1 MRDKKAR
8 IKTTLAFGTV
18 LIVVMVAWLL
28 NQFDRSGDVFPNENT
43 TINLYGEMHGYK
55 EFYDIE
61 FQEWKKF
68 YGEGYRNLFI
78 ELPYFSAEFLNEW
91 MKEDSDELIDKFFEE
106 IKGSAGD
113 NEYFYEFFHE
123 IKEYCPETIFFGTD
137 VGHLYNT
144 TGVRY
149 LRYLEENGLTDSEKY
164 SLANENIQQGITYY
178 ESNDSTRRESYMVSN
193 FINAYE
199 RCGGGK
205 IMGIYGSYHTDFHNS
220 DVMVVKLKEK
230 YGDRMSA
237 VRVKTIAFEQM
248 DEPYDFGFCI
258 TGVVFLLMLFVPN
271 IMWTRKG
278 KPIGYVESAKKEN
291 KVLLMFERIGQVIVS
306 TSLVIFP
313 ALNPKVMVLV
323 DGLYFEW
330 KIIIWMM
337 ALTLMILYECY
348 WMKYFKS
355 SKTMK
360 DYYSSFMGFPLA
372 GATLPVMAVLL
383 LGIYSE
389 NVIVICSAIILGI
402 GHIGIHYMHKK
413 EIKRNM
419 DKFMI

>member
-1 MRDKKAR
+1 
-8 IKTTLAFGTV
+8 
-18 LIVVMVAWLL
+18 
-28 NQFDRSGDVFPNENT
+28 
-43 TINLYGEMHGYK
+43 
-55 EFYDIE
+55 
-61 FQEWKKF
+61 
-68 YGEGYRNLFI
+68 
-78 ELPYFSAEFLNEW
+78 
-91 MKEDSDELIDKFFEE
+91 
-106 IKGSAGD
+106 
-113 NEYFYEFFHE
+113 
-123 IKEYCPETIFFGTD
+123 
-137 VGHLYNT
+137 
-144 TGVRY
+144 
-149 LRYLEENGLTDSEKY
+149 
-164 SLANENIQQGITYY
+164 
-178 ESNDSTRRESYMVSN
+178 MVSN

-230 YGDRMSA
+230 YGDSMSA

-248 DEPYDFGFCI
+248 GKPYDFGFCI

-271 IMWTRKG
+271 IMWARKG
-278 KPIGYVESAKKEN
+278 KPIGYDESAKKEN

-337 ALTLMILYECY
+337 ALALMILYECY
-348 WMKYFKS
+348 WIKYFKS

-360 DYYSSFMGFPLA
+360 DYYSSFLGFPLA

-383 LGIYSE
+383 VGIYSE
-389 NVIVICSAIILGI
+389 NIIIICAAIILGI

-413 EIKRNM
+413 EI
-419 DKFMI
+419 D

>member
-8 IKTTLAFGTV
+8 IKTILAFGTV

-28 NQFDRSGDVFPNENT
+28 NQFDRSRDVLPNENT

-68 YGEGYRNLFI
+68 YDEGCRNLFI
-78 ELPYFSAEFLNEW
+78 ELPYFSAEFLNE
-91 MKEDSDELIDKFFEE
+91 
-106 IKGSAGD
+106 
-113 NEYFYEFFHE
+113 FFHE
-123 IKEYCPETIFFGTD
+123 IKEYCPETIFYGTD

-144 TGVRY
+144 TGLRY

-164 SLANENIQQGITYY
+164 SLANENIQQGIAYY
-178 ESNDSTRRESYMVSN
+178 ESNDSARRESYMVSN

-237 VRVKTIAFEQM
+237 VRVKIIAFEQM

-278 KPIGYVESAKKEN
+278 KTIGYVESAKKEN
-291 KVLLMFERIGQVIVS
+291 KVLLIFERVGQVAVS
-306 TSLVIFP
+306 TALVFFS

-360 DYYSSFMGFPLA
+360 DYYSSFVGFPLA